1 MHSIVQLTV
10 PTPRLISAASPE
22 KLAGP
27 HAQTVAPSH
36 TTSPQ
41 RSPGRLPATALQ
53 VAGRGSENIAGKSML
68 LAGLCPWLRRFR
80 RAMASWPHS
89 NYSIVFGGPGKNS
102 LEILDFACLARRS
115 VRCMRCA
122 GCNTAAGSSSWE
134 RRRAHRC
141 SKPAPHTA
149 LVALLWD
156 NRIASLS
163 SGCVSDVCFH
173 LDALPPSPPT
183 SGWPLAWPDG
193 LHMLVAR
200 DRQAVIVGSSH
211 DVGQSILRWFQMQS
225 PIAVVRVLSDFLAG
239 LHDQATVVLNE
250 QG

>member
-1 MHSIVQLTV
+1 MTRWAAMAKSLGDLLHSIVQLTV

-22 KLAGP
+22 ELAGP

-53 VAGRGSENIAGKSML
+53 VAGRGSENIASKSML

-122 GCNTAAGSSSWE
+122 GGNTAAGSSSWE
-134 RRRAHRC
+134 RRRVHGC
-141 SKPAPHTA
+141 PKPAPHTA
-149 LVALLWD
+149 LVALLRD

-163 SGCVSDVCFH
+163 SGCVSDLRFH
-173 LDALPPSPPT
+173 LDALPPSAPT
-183 SGWPLAWPDG
+183 LGSPLGWPHDLNG
-193 LHMLVAR
+193 LVAR
-200 DRQAVIVGSSH
+200 DRQAILVGS
-211 DVGQSILRWFQMQS
+211 
-225 PIAVVRVLSDFLAG
+225 
-239 LHDQATVVLNE
+239 
-250 QG
+250 